1 MSLENVS
8 LARASRCLFALL
20 YLLLSVWSSYIY
32 NLFIRCNLTAQYFSD
47 LVLSHLLEKNEQKI
61 FTKILFSEAVFF
73 KN

>member
-20 YLLLSVWSSYIY
+20 YLLLSVWSYIY

-61 FTKILFSEAVFF
+61 FTKILFSEAVFK